1 MTERIAKKRLVR
13 GHASCLLFF
22 TGIIEN
28 FLAFELVYFLMDG
41 YGIRNFKVLLRSRA
55 RGCRSI
61 LYACRAASR
70 KSTGIERV
78 ARGNLLRARQA
89 LLLGGTRRRGLWLI

>member
-13 GHASCLLFF
+13 GHDSCPVVL

-41 YGIRNFKVLLRSRA
+41 YGIRNFEVLLRSRA
-55 RGCRSI
+55 RVQINSVCMPGSELKEHRD
-61 LYACRAASR
+61 
-70 KSTGIERV
+70 
-78 ARGNLLRARQA
+78 
-89 LLLGGTRRRGLWLI
+89 